1 MKLSTFL
8 FINFIVSFFSDI
20 VLNDLSKSV
29 IPSLKPYF
37 RNQSIIISAI
47 YAGITIEIAL
57 LITIGFFY
65 LLFQAFVPNT
75 LKMLFFFCIIAFV
88 IGYIADIFID
98 KMHIFGNR
106 LDEYYRKLGAG
117 FWGATAFL
125 FSILISYF
133 IQKEILPI
141 L

>member
-1 MKLSTFL
+1 MKLLTFL

-20 VLNDLSKSV
+20 VLNDLSKSM

-37 RNQSIIISAI
+37 HNQSIIVSAI
-47 YAGITIEIAL
+47 YAGITVEIAL
-57 LITIGFFY
+57 FITIGCFY
-65 LLFQAFVPNT
+65 LLFHAFVPNT

-88 IGYIADIFID
+88 VGFIADIFID
-98 KMHIFGNR
+98 KLHIFGNR

-117 FWGATAFL
+117 FWGAVAFI
-125 FSILISYF
+125 FSIVISYV

>member
-37 RNQSIIISAI
+37 HNQSIILSAI

-57 LITIGFFY
+57 FITIGCFY
-65 LLFQAFVPNT
+65 LLFHSFVPNT
-75 LKMLFFFCIIAFV
+75 LKMLSFFCIIAFIV
-88 IGYIADIFID
+88 GYIADIFID

-106 LDEYYRKLGAG
+106 LDEYYKKLGAG